1 MEKFDFYSG
10 IKLDREAFEPLYL
23 QLFHGIQNSI
33 ESGRYGS
40 GTRIPPELEIAKTLN
55 ISRITV
61 RQAMDEL
68 MSRGIVYREQGRGTF
83 VSAPQMEG
91 IRGVSS
97 FTEDMRSRGKRFET
111 VVLSVGVEVPDD
123 LTREKLKLSP
133 LEQTVRMVRKRIV
146 EDEPWAIQ
154 YSHVPCSTAPG
165 LEEEDLTGSLFY
177 ILRKKYQ
184 VYPAWTEAVVSAREA
199 TSAEALELNIR
210 EKDVVLVVD
219 GVTYTDSFDTV
230 EAITS
235 VYNAAKVSLYMGRQ
249 RHTMG

>member
-1 MEKFDFYSG
+1 MDRMSFYEG
-10 IKLDREAFEPLYL
+10 IELNREGFEPLYL
-23 QLFHGIQNSI
+23 QLFHGIRNSI
-33 ESGRYGS
+33 ESGRYDS
-40 GTRIPPELEIAKTLN
+40 GMKIPPELEIAKTLN

-97 FTEDMRSRGKRFET
+97 FTEDMQSRGKKFET
-111 VVLSVGVEVPDD
+111 VVLSVDVEVPNEMI
-123 LTREKLKLSP
+123 REKLKLDP
-133 LEQTVRMVRKRIV
+133 GEQTVRMIRKRIV
-146 EDEPWAIQ
+146 ENEPWAIQ

-165 LEEEDLTGSLFY
+165 LEQEDLTKSLFY
-177 ILRKKYQ
+177 ILRRKYQ
-184 VYPAWTEAVVSAREA
+184 VYPAWTEAIVSARGATEEEA
-199 TSAEALELNIR
+199 RELNIG
-210 EKDVVLVVD
+210 KNDVVLVVD
-219 GVTYTDSFDTV
+219 GVTYTESFDTI

-235 VYNAAKVSLYMGRQ
+235 VYNAGKVSLYMGRQ